1 MSSILQSDLNTGTTL
16 KDASCWV
23 SVMVFNGLL
32 DSHWDI
38 HRFPTWFAMRLAMK
52 SDNVAKLF
60 KTDYHNIELDLKQ
73 IFLEAPLDDIDNYI
87 ISEVKSIFRDLRL
100 DPIGF
105 KGQLRFLNQNHRLSL
120 IIKYGRNL

>member
-1 MSSILQSDLNTGTTL
+1 MSSILRSDLNTGATL
-16 KDASCWV
+16 KDAECWV
-23 SVMVFNGLL
+23 SVMVFEGLL

-38 HRFPTWFAMRLAMK
+38 HRFPTWFALRLTMK
-52 SDNVAKLF
+52 DRNIQKLF
-60 KTDYHNIELDLKQ
+60 RSDYHHIELDLKQ
-73 IFLEAPLDDIDNYI
+73 IFLEAPLDDTDNYI

-105 KGQLRFLNQNHRLSL
+105 KNQLRFLNQNNRLSL